1 MLDES
6 TKNELR
12 TIIKEIFHKNSQVL
26 MISII
31 TPEGLPILT
40 YDRQNTSI
48 VEISDIN
55 ITNRFAA
62 LAGASTSLGDRTL
75 STLSQENVR
84 LIHVQGKTREVAIS
98 VSPSLISMVVT
109 IPNGNS
115 NLIAEKLNAGL
126 KTKI

>member
-1 MLDES
+1 LVDES

-12 TIIKEIFHKNSQVL
+12 ALIKEIFHKNSQVL
-26 MISII
+26 MISIT

-40 YDRQNTSI
+40 YDKENGSI

-55 ITNRFAA
+55 ITNRYAA

-84 LIHVQGKTREVAIS
+84 LIHVRGKTREIAIA
-98 VSPSLISMVVT
+98 VYPSLISMVVT
-109 IPNGNS
+109 IPYGNP
-115 NLIAEKLNAGL
+115 NLIAEKLNAGF
-126 KTKI
+126 KVNF